1 MYENVGPILASHFRG
16 TRLASNSLYTD
27 PVSAFITALLP
38 VLQEK
43 VDSLLNVVSQ
53 EPQFLSNFILLL
65 IKFDESVRKQFK
77 YDGGDPKDGWKGMTW
92 KTLETWFDRWLDV
105 EKEFALGR
113 YEDIITTPDSGWID
127 YDSTSIGRTKP
138 TYGASKV
145 TDLLG
150 NVTKLYQPLRRFS
163 WKLRFL
169 IDIQLAILD
178 RYHNRLR
185 DSLDAYLA
193 ITSTVG
199 RTLHGVT
206 RERQAALEGTGGL
219 ESLCK
224 VYGSAD
230 HIISTL
236 HDWSNDLVSYL
247 ISVFLPDN
255 FWRYVAYFGLSF
267 S

>member
-1 MYENVGPILASHFRG
+1 MYENVGPVLASHFRG
-16 TRLASNSLYTD
+16 TRFASNSLYTD

-38 VLQEK
+38 VVQEK
-43 VDSLLNVVSQ
+43 VNGLLNVVSQ

-65 IKFDESVRKQFK
+65 VKFDESVRKQFK
-77 YDGGDPKDGWKGMTW
+77 YDGGDSKNGWKGLTW
-92 KTLETWFDRWLDV
+92 EALDTWFDRWLDV
-105 EKEFALGR
+105 EKVFALGR
-113 YEDIITTPDSGWID
+113 YEDIIAAPDSGQID
-127 YDSTSIGRTKP
+127 YDSTGIGRTKP

-145 TDLLG
+145 TDLLS

-185 DSLDAYLA
+185 DSLDAYQA

-206 RERQAALEGTGGL
+206 REQQAALEGTGGL

-236 HDWSNDLVSYL
+236 HDWSNDIVSYTGSRFV
-247 ISVFLPDN
+247 I
-255 FWRYVAYFGLSF
+255 R
-267 S
+267 